1 MLRGLLLAN
10 LLTLLIAMP
19 AAAESWAVEM
29 FEATDHDFGSVARDS
44 KTEFEFVLTNIFV
57 EDIHIA
63 SVRSSCGCTSP
74 RITKS
79 TLKTYEKGSIL
90 AKFNTGTF
98 LGRKGATLTV
108 TIDKPFHTQVQLH
121 VRGFIHG
128 DVLLQPGSVE
138 LGGVDEGTAAEK
150 TITVSHIGSSNW
162 KILEVKSANPHISAQ
177 VEELSRRGGRVSY
190 QLAVRLDEKAPVGY
204 LKDHLM
210 LVTNDRNAT
219 EVPVPVE
226 GRVVPGITVSP
237 ASLFMGVVKPGE
249 KVTKQLVVKG
259 KKPFRILSIS
269 CDNGQFEFDTTAE
282 QQPKLV
288 HLIPVTFTAGEEP
301 GKVAKTI
308 RIVTDSSDTSP
319 PLAAFAVVSPK

>member
-1 MLRGLLLAN
+1 MLRGILPAI
-10 LLTLLIAMP
+10 LLTLAVALP
-19 AAAESWAVEM
+19 ASAESWAVEM
-29 FEATDHDFGSVARDS
+29 FQATDHDFGSVARDA
-44 KTEFEFVLTNIFV
+44 KTEFEFVITNIFV
-57 EDIHIA
+57 EDVHIA

-74 RITKS
+74 KITKQ
-79 TLKTYEKGSIL
+79 TLKTHEKGAIL
-90 AKFNTGTF
+90 AKLNTDTF

-108 TIDKPFHTQVQLH
+108 TIDKPFYTQVQLH

-138 LGGVDEGTAAEK
+138 LGSVDEGTAVEK
-150 TITVSHIGSSNW
+150 TITVSHIGNSNW
-162 KILEVKSANPHISAQ
+162 EILEVKSANPHISAK
-177 VEELSRRGGRVSY
+177 VEELSRSGGRVSY
-190 QLAVRLDEKAPVGY
+190 RLAVQLDEKAPVGY

-210 LVTNDRNAT
+210 LVTNDHNVA

-301 GKVAKTI
+301 GKVARTI

-319 PLAAFAVVSPK
+319 PLAAFAIVSK

>member
-1 MLRGLLLAN
+1 MLRRILLTN
-10 LLTLLIAMP
+10 LLTLLVAP
-19 AAAESWAVEM
+19 AALADGWALEM
-29 FEATDHDFGSVARDS
+29 FEATNHDFGSVARDS

-57 EDIHIA
+57 EDVHIA
-63 SVRSSCGCTSP
+63 SVSSSCGCTSP
-74 RITKS
+74 KITKP
-79 TLKTYEKGSIL
+79 TLKTHEKGSIL
-90 AKFNTGTF
+90 AKLNTDTF

-108 TIDKPFHTQVQLH
+108 TIDKPYYTQVQLH

-138 LGGVDEGTAAEK
+138 LGGVDEGTAAKK
-150 TITVSHIGSSNW
+150 TINVSHIGNSNW

-177 VEELSRRGGRVSY
+177 VEELSRSRGRVSY
-190 QLAVRLDEKAPVGY
+190 QLAVQLDENAPVGY
-204 LKDHLM
+204 FKDHLM
-210 LVTNDRNAT
+210 LVTNDHNAS

-226 GRVVPGITVSP
+226 GRIVPGITVSP

-259 KKPFRILSIS
+259 KKPFRILSVS

-288 HLIPVTFTAGEEP
+288 HLIPVTFVAGEEP

-319 PLAAFAVVSPK
+319 PLAAFAVVSR